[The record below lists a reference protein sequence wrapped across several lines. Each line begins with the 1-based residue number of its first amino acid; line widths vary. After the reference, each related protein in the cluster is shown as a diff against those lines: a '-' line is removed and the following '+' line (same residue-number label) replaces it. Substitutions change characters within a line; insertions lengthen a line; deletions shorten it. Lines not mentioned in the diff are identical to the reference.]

1 MLSLFS
7 FLFFYINTFFAYERM
22 LLLFSTALNVSGL
35 GATSSSYMVSII
47 SSALSKSFVFAQH
60 CNKTL
65 YVTAV
70 RVIPYSFVIRVHKL
84 VAFCHKGIFSL
95 PMVKY
100 PFTSSTTAISS
111 GLHTPPSNTCSN
123 TFSAMSKSRPA
134 MHAAMHVD
142 AARASGSI
150 PWSLPK
156 DTSKST
162 ADDGAFLLTQSRSF
176 LVTSLKI

>member
-1 MLSLFS
+1 
-7 FLFFYINTFFAYERM
+7 M

-35 GATSSSYMVSII
+35 GWTSSSYIVSII

-70 RVIPYSFVIRVHKL
+70 RLIPYLFDICAHKL
-84 VAFCHKGIFSL
+84 VAFCHKGMLSC

-100 PFTSSTTAISS
+100 PFTSSTMAISS
-111 GLHTPPSNTCSN
+111 GSHTPPSNTCSK

-134 MHAAMHVD
+134 MQAAMHVD

-156 DTSKST
+156 DTSNSM

-176 LVTSLKI
+176 LVVSLKIC